1 MKTTINNLT
10 TITMLKK
17 LLSLIV
23 AVATLATSTALAVT
37 VDTTGSNVSQGTV
50 QNFAMN
56 KASFNPSNG
65 ETATVGFNL
74 TEAAEVYAYVA
85 YPTTGL
91 FVFANYAQTNAG
103 SVSYTW
109 NGKANNAATGAVLA
123 DGTYTVRAFA
133 RNPLNR
139 IVGYGQTTVTVTS
152 GGVVAQ
158 SPQILNL
165 TVNPVSFNADGV
177 NGSTVSFKSN
187 EDAYLT
193 VQVKASTGSLVKS
206 FSAYSNNTLYA
217 KNTTQSVYWNG
228 RNDNNA
234 LVAAGTYAFVVTARN
249 AYGEDTESM
258 NVIVAGGIV
267 DPSIITGFTIDPTS
281 DWDPSSGDMEINYEL
296 TKDVKTLKIEAV
308 QVLGGSKTIEILS
321 DSSLEADE
329 YTETW
334 DGTDDN
340 GNFIKNGTTWNI
352 TVTAITAD
360 NHTDVKTQNVSVT
373 YDNPGI
379 VNAFVTKT
387 SFDPEENEFTNLVF
401 KVNQA
406 SNVTVEVFKGAKKQF
421 KLADGMDVKK
431 NKWYAIKWDG
441 TDKNGDPVDE
451 GQDWKFKV
459 TAENSTDDNVQNV
472 MTVDVNVESH
482 GDSTKKAYITND
494 YTIPVITSG
503 AKTLTLKYCVDQ
515 NADIYMAIYKS
526 LSASG
531 KEQIELLDYVA
542 QNTGCHE
549 VEWNLTDKNGK
560 SLSKDIYSY
569 KIVSRTNGSNKETEI
584 GRFVVGDGVDE
595 TPVPTTCKAKYSDL
609 GNVKD
614 TELCDAITW
623 VTEKGIFNGYPNGSF
638 QPYTN
643 INRAE
648 VLKVVLLSFNSI
660 LLPPNGTNLGFSDL
674 NPYEWY
680 MTYARTAQFYGM
692 LSGYPDGTAGLSRN
706 INRVEFLKFALE
718 AVKSL
723 KGVNLVGMNSNY
735 TDADYSQ
742 WYVKYIGAAYSYGL
756 YTPSYFN
763 GQNYLHPDWLVQR
776 GEVALLLYR
785 LNKNIGFAK

>member
-1 MKTTINNLT
+1 MKKTINNLT

-23 AVATLATSTALAVT
+23 AVATLATSTALAIT

-50 QNFAMN
+50 QNFAMD

-65 ETATVGFNL
+65 ETATVSFNL
-74 TEAAEVYAYVA
+74 TENAEIYSYVA

-91 FVFANYAQTNAG
+91 FVFANYASTNAG
-103 SVSYTW
+103 NVSYTFT
-109 NGKANNAATGAVLA
+109 GRVNNAATGAVLA

-133 RNPLNR
+133 RNSLNR
-139 IVGYGQTTVTVTS
+139 IVGYGQTTVEVTS
-152 GGVVAQ
+152 GGVVSQA
-158 SPQILNL
+158 PQILNL
-165 TVNPVSFNADGV
+165 TVNPSSFNANGV
-177 NGSTVSFKSN
+177 SGSTVSFKST
-187 EDAYLT
+187 EDAYVT

-206 FSAYSNNTLYA
+206 FSAYNNTFYA
-217 KNTTQSVYWNG
+217 ANTTQSVLWNG
-228 RNDNNA
+228 RDDNGT
-234 LVAAGTYAFVVTARN
+234 LVSVGTYSFVVTARN
-249 AYGEDTESM
+249 SYGQDVESM
-258 NVIVAGGIV
+258 NVTVAGGIV
-267 DPSIITGFTIDPTS
+267 DSTIITNFTVDPTS
-281 DWDPSSGDMEINYEL
+281 DWDPSSQDMEIEYEL

-321 DSSLEADE
+321 DSSLDADE

-340 GNFIKNGTTWNI
+340 GNFINNGTTWNI
-352 TVTAITAD
+352 TITAITAD

-373 YDNPGI
+373 YDSPNI
-379 VNAFVTKT
+379 VNSFVTKS

-406 SNVTVEVFKGAKKQF
+406 SNVTVEVYKGAKKEF
-421 KLADGMDVKK
+421 KLADGMEVKK

-451 GQDWKFKV
+451 GQDWKFKI

-494 YTIPVITSG
+494 YTVPVITSG
-503 AKTLTLKYCVDQ
+503 AKTLTVKYCVDQ
-515 NADIYMAIYKS
+515 DTDVYMAIYKS

-569 KIVSRTNGSNKETEI
+569 KIVTRTSGSNKETEI
-584 GRFVVGDGVDE
+584 GRFVVGDGVDDVV
-595 TPVPTTCKAKYSDL
+595 PPTTCKSKYSDL
-609 GNVKD
+609 GNLSDK
-614 TELCDAITW
+614 ELCDAIVW
-623 VTEKGIFNGYPNGSF
+623 VTEKGIFSGYQNGTF

-648 VLKVVLLSFNSI
+648 VLKTVLVAFNSV
-660 LLPPNGTNLGFSDL
+660 LLPPNGTTLGFSDV

-680 MTYARTAQFYGM
+680 MTYVRTAQFYGM
-692 LSGYPDGTAGLSRN
+692 LAGYPDGTAGLSRN

-718 AVKSL
+718 AAKSL

-742 WYVKYIGAAYSYGL
+742 WYVKYIGAAYAYGL

-785 LNKNIGFAK
+785 LNKNVGFSK